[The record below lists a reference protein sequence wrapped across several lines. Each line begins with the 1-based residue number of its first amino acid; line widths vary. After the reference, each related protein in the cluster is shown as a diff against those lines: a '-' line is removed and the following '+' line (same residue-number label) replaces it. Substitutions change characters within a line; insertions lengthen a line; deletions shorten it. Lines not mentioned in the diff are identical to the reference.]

1 MGEITTW
8 RDLKVWQKAH
18 ALVLSVYEVTKQFPP
33 DERFSLTQQ
42 VRRAAVSVASN
53 IVEGFHRKT
62 TKDSLNFYK
71 IADSSLE
78 EVKYQIL
85 VARDLEYISNM
96 EYKDVITVADEVGR
110 MLFAWTKTQKEFND
124 KLA

>member
-18 ALVLSVYEVTKQFPP
+18 ALVLYVYEVTKQFPP